1 MTGACQTINTRADGH
16 LEITPAAS
24 TRGTQQPQLHPLV
37 RPTSTTC
44 PATSTAFP
52 LELVPTSTPCPTS
65 TTASPASPLHHLHH
79 QQHLPHPG
87 QHRPTHCTTIDSQ
100 TPPLG
105 AASGFELPLKQN
117 PHHQTPRETTN
128 DYRSSSKAKD
138 LPQADCQKRRPGC
151 SRTPWHR
158 GCPVKAAHRRRWHDT
173 RKDDD
178 TKTTAVRDAPH
189 RFRPPS
195 LH

>member
-1 MTGACQTINTRADGH
+1 MGVAGSGHNYVVVNNVQAVKVHTGGN
-16 LEITPAAS
+16 AS
-24 TRGTQQPQLHPLV
+24 RGV
-37 RPTSTTC
+37 I
-44 PATSTAFP
+44 
-52 LELVPTSTPCPTS
+52 
-65 TTASPASPLHHLHH
+65 
-79 QQHLPHPG
+79 
-87 QHRPTHCTTIDSQ
+87 TIDSQ

-128 DYRSSSKAKD
+128 GHRSCSKAKD
-138 LPQADCQKRRPGC
+138 LPQADGQKRRPGC

-178 TKTTAVRDAPH
+178 TKTTAVTDGPH
-189 RFRPPS
+189 GYRPLS
-195 LH
+195 LHYHLSSPTSD